1 MGRLERFMKVSKW
14 AVALIV
20 IMVAVPGVLAA
31 ATYTSS
37 SFLGSI
43 KVEVKRYEAVDLGW
57 YDDNYNL
64 FTPIPQNVSM
74 AAIQADVSK
83 NISRPSPAG
92 EDTLALGLWVADSSG
107 KIIALLGT
115 EVREVENA
123 YKRQIF
129 VDPWRNTPAIHCVS
143 TRLYPLIKDQIK
155 NGGYAAATFTPEDF
169 EPALRLLGKSAGELT
184 VVGISPLSKTH
195 LYTRECTVISART
208 SGLYSLAGLMITS
221 ATINGV
227 EYKAEGGVIRLD
239 GSISG
244 TVTLNLW
251 GRILFLPISRTVT
264 VQL

>member
-1 MGRLERFMKVSKW
+1 MGRLECFMKVSKW

-37 SFLGSI
+37 SFLGSV

-57 YDDNYNL
+57 YEHTAL
-64 FTPIPQNVSM
+64 FIPIPQNVSM

-83 NISRPSPAG
+83 NLSNSG
-92 EDTLALGLWVADSSG
+92 SDTLALGLWVADSSG
-107 KIIALLGT
+107 KIIALLDT

-123 YKRQIF
+123 YKKQIF
-129 VDPWRNTPAIHCVS
+129 VDPWRNTPAIQCAS
-143 TRLYPLIKDQIK
+143 TRLYPLIKDQIR

-184 VVGISPLSKTH
+184 VVGIYPLSKTH

-221 ATINGV
+221 ANINGV

-239 GSISG
+239 GPISG

>member
-1 MGRLERFMKVSKW
+1 MKVGKW

-57 YDDNYNL
+57 YEHTAL
-64 FTPIPQNVSM
+64 FIPIPQNVSM

-83 NISRPSPAG
+83 NLSNSG
-92 EDTLALGLWVADSSG
+92 SDTLALGLWVADSSG

-129 VDPWRNTPAIHCVS
+129 VDPWRNTPDFECTS

-184 VVGISPLSKTH
+184 VVGIYPLSKTH

-239 GSISG
+239 GPIGG

>member
-1 MGRLERFMKVSKW
+1 MKVSKW

-37 SFLGSI
+37 SFLGSV

-57 YDDNYNL
+57 YEYTAL
-64 FTPIPQNVSM
+64 FIPIPQNVSM

-83 NISRPSPAG
+83 NLSNSG
-92 EDTLALGLWVADSSG
+92 SDTLALDLWVADSSG
-107 KIIALLGT
+107 KIIARLGT
-115 EVREVENA
+115 AVTEVEYA

-129 VDPWRNTPAIHCVS
+129 VDPWRNTPAFECTS

-184 VVGISPLSKTH
+184 VVGIFPLSKTH

-221 ATINGV
+221 ANINGV

-239 GSISG
+239 GPISG